1 MPIIYHITTKQAW
14 QAAQH
19 DGIYRAESL
28 ESQGFIH
35 LSQRGQVL
43 RVADAIYRGV
53 TGLVLLCVDTERLR
67 APLKYEPPDTSVP
80 AEHVQTEFFPHLY
93 GALNVDAVMLAVDFP
108 PSLDGCFTLPDT
120 LP

>member
-1 MPIIYHITTKQAW
+1 MPMIYHITTRQAW
-14 QAAQH
+14 QAAQQ
-19 DGIYRAESL
+19 DGVYRAESL
-28 ESQGFIH
+28 TTQGFIH

-53 TGLVLLCVDTERLR
+53 TDLLLLCVDTEQLD

-80 AEHVQTEFFPHLY
+80 AEHDQGELFPHLY
-93 GALNVDAVMLAVDFP
+93 GALNVDAVVQALDFP
-108 PSLDGCFTLPDT
+108 PSPDGCFALPDR

>member
-1 MPIIYHITTKQAW
+1 MPMIYHITTKQAW

-35 LSQRGQVL
+35 LSQRGQIV

-53 TGLVLLCVDTERLR
+53 TGLVLLCVETERLS

-80 AEHVQTEFFPHLY
+80 AEHVQAELFPHLY
-93 GALNVDAVMLAVDFP
+93 GALNVDAVVQAVDFP
-108 PSLDGCFTLPDT
+108 PLPDGAFA
-120 LP
+120 LPDALP